1 MSSLNNLKA
10 LQRQRSLLV
19 EDLLKVRLMI
29 RGTFGE
35 TYRRCGKSTC
45 WCAKG
50 KGHLYTRIT
59 WTENM
64 QSKTRAIPKKD
75 VDWIKK
81 TTESYRRFRKLR
93 QKIRELD
100 NHFRVLLD
108 QFENEMIEKTKKLRN
123 YL

>member
-1 MSSLNNLKA
+1 MSSINKIKA

-35 TYRRCGKSTC
+35 IYRRCGKSTC
-45 WCAKG
+45 RCVKE

-64 QSKTRAIPKKD
+64 QSKTKAIPKKD
-75 VDWIKK
+75 IAWIKK

-100 NHFRVLLD
+100 NQFRVLLD
-108 QFENEMIEKTKKLRN
+108 QFENEMIETTKKLRN

>member
-1 MSSLNNLKA
+1 MSILNKIKA

-64 QSKTRAIPKKD
+64 QSKTKAIPKKD
-75 VDWIKK
+75 IDWIKK
-81 TTESYRRFRKLR
+81 TTENYRRFRKLR
-93 QKIRELD
+93 QKIRNLD
-100 NHFRVLLD
+100 NQFKVLFD

-123 YL
+123 Y

>member
-45 WCAKG
+45 WCAKE

-81 TTESYRRFRKLR
+81 TTENYRRFRKLR

-108 QFENEMIEKTKKLRN
+108 HFENEMIEKTKKLRN